1 MAATMTAAH
10 GEDAEQIYKDFKEA
24 VNMTA
29 GQLEKWLQTEESRR
43 VGYKGDDGNEKESV
57 GHRSGERIVEIL
69 HKKKA
74 DLTDDDHAHMR
85 KVVGYVHRH
94 LAQRPEGDVAHTN
107 WAYSLK
113 NWGHDPTK

>member
-1 MAATMTAAH
+1 MAAPTATH
-10 GEDAEQIYKDFKEA
+10 GEDTAHAYEAFKAA

-29 GQLEKWLQTEESRR
+29 AQLERWLQTEESRS
-43 VGYKGDDGNEKESV
+43 VGYKGDDGSAQESV